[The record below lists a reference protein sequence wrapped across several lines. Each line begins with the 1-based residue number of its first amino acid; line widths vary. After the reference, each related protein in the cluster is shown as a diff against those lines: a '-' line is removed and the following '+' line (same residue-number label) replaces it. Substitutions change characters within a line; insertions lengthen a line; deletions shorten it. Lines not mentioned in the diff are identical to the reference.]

1 MLVSLNKNMSH
12 HIQFNASYTWS
23 HALTSGEDF
32 FGLSEPGDFV
42 NTRPELGPAFNDIR
56 HAVNMGVVL
65 DSGRMFANHFM
76 GALGNNLGLSWVGQ
90 LQSGRPYPLSTGTAP
105 FGGSARFFGAG
116 SETQQRPN
124 VRPDGTVNTSGIA
137 SFDGGNAC
145 SDPAR

>member
-1 MLVSLNKNMSH
+1 MLVSLEKKFAR

-65 DSGRMFANHFM
+65 DSGRLTSNHF
-76 GALGNNLGLSWVGQ
+76 
-90 LQSGRPYPLSTGTAP
+90 
-105 FGGSARFFGAG
+105 AG
-116 SETQQRPN
+116 VFAITL
-124 VRPDGTVNTSGIA
+124 A
-137 SFDGGNAC
+137 
-145 SDPAR
+145 